1 MAENTAVKNESKE
14 AQLAKASRMNMIR
27 SILPVVGL
35 VGIFLLF
42 NILTGGG
49 MVKSKNLL
57 LSQVYVTVISA
68 MGVFFIMTMG
78 GLDFSQGSIMGMA
91 SIAVCMLSKYNIVL
105 AILGGILTGAVIGAF
120 NGFFYVNRKIKSFI
134 VTICSMFLFRGVIK
148 YLASDAPVA
157 ASMKVYDFDNMPFK
171 LTLTLIVLVIGFV
184 IFRFTK
190 FGMYL
195 KAIGAGEK
203 AAMFAGIRT
212 DRMKFLIY
220 VLSGA
225 ITGLAA
231 FLNVAKN
238 GSATANAGNQ
248 LETQILIA
256 LVLGGMPI
264 SGGAKVRFSNIV
276 VGSMLY
282 VVLQNGLQM
291 MGMSVQIQQLI
302 QGVVFLVFVAIFA
315 DRQSLKVIK

>member
-27 SILPVVGL
+27 SILPIVGL

-91 SIAVCMLSKYNIVL
+91 SIAVCILSKYNIVL
-105 AILGGILTGAVIGAF
+105 AILGGILMGAAIGAF

-134 VTICSMFLFRGVIK
+134 VTICSMFLFRGVVK